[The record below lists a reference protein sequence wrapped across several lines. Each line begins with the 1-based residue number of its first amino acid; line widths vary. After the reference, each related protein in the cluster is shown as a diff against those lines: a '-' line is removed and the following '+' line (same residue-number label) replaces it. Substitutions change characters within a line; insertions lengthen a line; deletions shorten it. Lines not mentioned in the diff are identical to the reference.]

1 MLESRHLT
9 KGAFIVS
16 GTVQLTTKLDLLN
29 DALAVAPENY
39 KDNVRIISGLDDKA
53 QKMGT
58 IAGVFLG
65 VLLALVKPDQIA
77 NLLGLVGP
85 TGIGV
90 FTSVTI
96 LLMLCIGLCL
106 WCMWT
111 EEIPPPLSLGHLTYI
126 AENAFKEKDLDEE
139 DQKDYCKEKI
149 FLWQRCIDAQGRVA
163 KSKQRRVLGAQ
174 VVLAIAMILV
184 ACMLLYLIHSVHPT
198 ELTAPVD

>member
-1 MLESRHLT
+1 VLQSRQLTRFES
-9 KGAFIVS
+9 GA
-16 GTVQLTTKLDLLN
+16 VQLITKQLDLLN
-29 DALAVAPENY
+29 DALALAPENY
-39 KDNVRIISGLDDKA
+39 KDNVRIISSLDDKA

-65 VLLALVKPDQIA
+65 VLLALVKPDQLA
-77 NLLGLVGP
+77 NLLGLIGQ
-85 TGIGV
+85 TGIAV

-111 EEIPPPLSLGHLTYI
+111 EKIPPPLSLGHLTYI
-126 AENAFKEKDLDEE
+126 IENAFKEKDLDDEAQE
-139 DQKDYCKEKI
+139 DYCKEKI
-149 FLWQRCIDAQGRVA
+149 AIWQSCIDAQGRVA

-184 ACMLLYLIHSVHPT
+184 ACMLLYLIHSVHPI